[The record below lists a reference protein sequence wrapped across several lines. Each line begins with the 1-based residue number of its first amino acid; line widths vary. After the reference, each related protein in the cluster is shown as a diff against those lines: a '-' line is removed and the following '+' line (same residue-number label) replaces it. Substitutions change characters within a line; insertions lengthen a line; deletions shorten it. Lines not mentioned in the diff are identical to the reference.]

1 MSPLLAEQLDSDHWA
16 YRSPQRPT
24 IPTGDEAAWSVNAID
39 TFVLAELAHQKIAP
53 ATLARRE
60 RLLRRV
66 SFGLVGLPPTLR
78 QIDHFLNDQ
87 APDAY
92 ERVVDGLLASPRYGE
107 RMAVSWLDLAR
118 YADTHG
124 YHMDS
129 HRDMWRWRDWVIG
142 AFNRNLSFDRF
153 TLQQL
158 AGDLL
163 VARQRGDMAATE
175 AVRNDDLPLLVAT
188 GFNRNNMI
196 NFEAGAIAEEYRIE
210 YVADRVNTTA
220 TVWLGQTF
228 RCARCHDHK
237 YDPISQRDYYRF
249 FAFFNSVPEKGLD
262 GRTGNAEPTV
272 KAPTDRQQLRL
283 SQYKNRDR
291 EFAAALQQRA
301 EVAKK
306 DQKPWERQ
314 LLAGEANLGALPEGM
329 VFYTSFDQNED
340 GVLVDEVTR
349 ISAETHGKVT
359 WTKGKFSDALLLT
372 GKTHAT
378 FDIDW
383 DYEFAKAFSIS
394 AWVFPT
400 STVPMTLVSRTTDQ
414 ELSGG
419 FNLWLENG
427 HVLVD
432 FRLNADRIL
441 RVRTRDQLQ
450 EFSWHH
456 ISASCDS
463 SRGDLTVQIFIDG
476 DLQATDPVDGT
487 MDKLLS
493 TGGLLSIGRLQTGSE
508 FRGILDEVRIYD
520 RALSIHEIALLA
532 GADPIGQFVR
542 IPAEQRTLEQLSIV
556 RQHFLENVDSRY
568 RKILDERRLNQRR
581 QQQLERS
588 IVATM
593 VMQDMETSRDTFV
606 LNRGDYRATGEKV
619 TAGTPEFLPPLTEE
633 ASRDRLGLA
642 QWLMDH
648 RNPLTARV
656 AINRLW
662 QAHFGQ
668 GIVPTSENFGTRGEH
683 PSHLDLLDWLAV
695 EFRDTGWNVKR
706 MHRLIVTSA
715 AYQQSARTVSK
726 IRQFD
731 PSNQWLA
738 RGPRRRL
745 EAEAIRDHAI
755 AVSRL
760 MVNTLGGVSVSPYH
774 PAGLWE
780 ELSYNPDDYTA
791 QIYQQSQRGD
801 LYRRGVY
808 TFWKRSVPPVFL
820 EAFDAPNRESC
831 TTRRGTS
838 NTPLQMLIL
847 KNSPIYVEAARAL
860 AERVMAEGGSTKEQ
874 RLEFIWRLVTSRR
887 PTENERVI
895 LGNLFAKQLA
905 TFRQDSEA
913 AKKYLSVGDSAVDE
927 RLEPAELAAWST
939 VASAILGLD
948 EAISY

>member
-1 MSPLLAEQLDSDHWA
+1 MSPLLAEQLESDHWA

-78 QIDHFLNDQ
+78 QIDHFLNDR

-163 VARQRGDMAATE
+163 VARQGGDMAATE
-175 AVRNDDLPLLVAT
+175 AVPNDDLPLLVAT

-210 YVADRVNTTA
+210 YVADRVDTTA

-272 KAPTDRQQLRL
+272 KAPTDRQQRWL

-291 EFAAALQQRA
+291 ELAAALPQRA

-306 DQKPWERQ
+306 DQKTWERQ
-314 LLAGEANLGALPEGM
+314 LLAGETNLGALPEGM
-329 VFYTSFDQNED
+329 IFYTSFDQNKD
-340 GVLVDEVTR
+340 GMLVDEVTR

-378 FDIDW
+378 FDIEW
-383 DYEFAKAFSIS
+383 DYEVAKAFSIS

-400 STVPMTLVSRTTDQ
+400 STVPMTLVSRATDQ

-432 FRLNADRIL
+432 LQLNADRLL

-450 EFSWHH
+450 DFSWHH

-476 DLQATDPVDGT
+476 DLQATDPVDGS
-487 MDKLLS
+487 MDKLAS
-493 TGGLLSIGRLQTGSE
+493 TRGLLSIGRLKTGSE

-542 IPAEQRTLEQLSIV
+542 IPAEQRTPEQLSIV
-556 RQHFLENVDSRY
+556 SQHFLENVDSRY
-568 RKILDERRLNQRR
+568 RKILDDRRINQRR
-581 QQQLERS
+581 RQQLEKS

-593 VMQDMETSRDTFV
+593 VMQDMETARDTFV
-606 LNRGDYRATGEKV
+606 LNRGDYRATGDKV
-619 TAGTPEFLPPLTEE
+619 TAGTPAFLPPLTEE

-642 QWLMDH
+642 QWLMDR

-662 QAHFGQ
+662 QGHFGQ
-668 GIVPTSENFGTRGEH
+668 GIVPTSENFGTRGEA

-695 EFRDTGWNVKR
+695 EFRDTGWDMKR
-706 MHRLIVTSA
+706 MHRLMVTSA
-715 AYQQSARTVSK
+715 TYQQSARTVSK
-726 IRQFD
+726 VRQFD

-860 AERVMAEGGSTKEQ
+860 AERVMAEGGSTQEQ
-874 RLEFIWRLVTSRR
+874 RLEFTWRLVTSRR

-927 RLEPAELAAWST
+927 RLERAELAAWST
-939 VASAILGLD
+939 VASVILGLD